1 MSGVVA
7 NSSDSPAN
15 RRIGLVGCVKS
26 KASGPQPA
34 KELYV
39 SILFK
44 GRRTY
49 VERTCD
55 EWWIL
60 SALHGLVD
68 PEDVVA
74 PYDLALSDLRRSE
87 RRAWSQVVLQAIDQR
102 IRPVVGDTF
111 ELHAGAD
118 YRHFGLE
125 GGLRS
130 RGLVVANPTEGL
142 RMGAQLSF
150 YAESS

>member
-1 MSGVVA
+1 MGTDLSGDESNPPGA
-7 NSSDSPAN
+7 RTN
-15 RRIGLVGCVKS
+15 RRIGLVGCVKG
-26 KASGPQPA
+26 KASRPRPA
-34 KELYV
+34 KDLYV
-39 SILFK
+39 STLFK

-74 PYDLALSDLRRSE
+74 PYELALSDLRRSE
-87 RRAWSQVVLQAIDQR
+87 RRAWSQVVLQAINLQ
-102 IRPVVGDTF
+102 IRPVAGDTF

-125 GGLRS
+125 DGLRA
-130 RGLVVANPTEGL
+130 RGLVVVN
-142 RMGAQLSF
+142 
-150 YAESS
+150 